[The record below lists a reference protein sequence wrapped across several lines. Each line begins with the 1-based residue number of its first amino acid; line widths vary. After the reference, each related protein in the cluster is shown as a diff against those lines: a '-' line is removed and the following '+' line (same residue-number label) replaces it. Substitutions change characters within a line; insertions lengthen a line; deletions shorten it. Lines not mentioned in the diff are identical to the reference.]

1 MNSIKQVNITSNHI
15 GLAQLTPSFGG
26 SIAEANAVCMQANGH
41 SSGVEMIVDGAVQ
54 DRFAINWQDPD
65 IRSASTWADMQVA
78 AEHGAYAVAI
88 CIIAESKGLNA
99 LSRSRKG
106 TGFDF
111 WLGKL
116 NSDLPFQDSDLPFQD
131 KARLE
136 VSGILKGIDSQV
148 EYRAKKKKEQM
159 VPTNGNLVGYAFV
172 VEFGAPQSK
181 VIQT

>member
-1 MNSIKQVNITSNHI
+1 MNSIKQLNITSNHI

-26 SIAEANAVCMQANGH
+26 SIAEANAVCMQASGH
-41 SSGVEMIVDGAVQ
+41 SSGVEMIVGGAVK

-65 IRSASTWADMQVA
+65 KRAASTWADMQVA

-88 CIIAESKGLNA
+88 CVIAESKGLNA

-111 WLGKL
+111 WLGEL
-116 NSDLPFQDSDLPFQD
+116 DSDLPFQD

-136 VSGILKGIDSQV
+136 VSGILKGTDSQV

-159 VPTNGNLVGYAFV
+159 APTNGNLVGYAFV